1 MDGSIIK
8 NLLKDIKNLGLGGAI
23 NRELLDRIED
33 CLKENVSH
41 ETIGLGV
48 IEKGIEVNDNAC
60 PECKWVGG
68 KHTKKCSKREE

>member
-33 CLKENVSH
+33 SLKENVSR

-48 IEKGIEVNDNAC
+48 IEVNAHAC
-60 PECKWVGG
+60 PECGWVDG
-68 KHTKKCSKREE
+68 KHKKKCSKREE